1 MATAAAQ
8 SHSPSMDA
16 RRWDESSYRRG
27 ILRARDLSSRTLFR
41 AVFFDHSDDPDT
53 DILLAAASSDGSL
66 ASFSLSSCISACST
80 TSQVETAATLVD
92 PVCIVQAHSGP
103 AYDVRFYPD
112 QQQPLLFSCGDDGRI
127 KGWRWHEMQSCLVP
141 LSLQGDHLEPA
152 LDLVN
157 PQHEGPWGARS
168 PVPENNAIA
177 INKQD
182 GSILAAAGDAC
193 AYCWDVETSK
203 CKITFKGHADYLH
216 SIAVRESNR
225 QVVTGSEDGTARI
238 WDCRS
243 GKCTRVIQP
252 VKSKAFE
259 SSWVSCVA
267 IDPSES
273 WLACGTS
280 SGISVWS
287 LLSNECIFNLDCHA
301 PVQDLLFDKNHILAV
316 GAEPLLSRL
325 TINGTV
331 LSQVKCAPQS
341 AFSVS
346 IHSTGIAAVAGYGG
360 LVDVISEVGS
370 HLCTFG
376 SRGLDK

>member
-1 MATAAAQ
+1 
-8 SHSPSMDA
+8 
-16 RRWDESSYRRG
+16 
-27 ILRARDLSSRTLFR
+27 
-41 AVFFDHSDDPDT
+41 
-53 DILLAAASSDGSL
+53 
-66 ASFSLSSCISACST
+66 
-80 TSQVETAATLVD
+80 
-92 PVCIVQAHSGP
+92 
-103 AYDVRFYPD
+103 
-112 QQQPLLFSCGDDGRI
+112 
-127 KGWRWHEMQSCLVP
+127 MQSCLVP

>member
-8 SHSPSMDA
+8 ANPASMDA
-16 RRWDESSYRRG
+16 RGWDEVSYRRG

-41 AVFFDHSDDPDT
+41 AVFFDHSDDPEPDV
-53 DILLAAASSDGSL
+53 LLAAASSDGSL
-66 ASFSLSSCISACST
+66 ASFSLSSCISAS
-80 TSQVETAATLVD
+80 SQAEAAVALVD

-112 QQQPLLFSCGDDGRI
+112 PQQPLLFSCGDDGRI
-127 KGWRWHEMQSCLVP
+127 RGWRWHEMQSCLVP

-168 PVPENNAIA
+168 PIPENNAIA

-182 GSILAAAGDAC
+182 GSIFAAAGDAC
-193 AYCWDVETSK
+193 AYCWDVETGK

-216 SIAVRESNR
+216 SVAIREANR

-243 GKCTRVIQP
+243 GKCTQVVRP
-252 VKSKAFE
+252 VKNKAFQ

-267 IDPSES
+267 IDASES
-273 WLACGTS
+273 WL
-280 SGISVWS
+280 
-287 LLSNECIFNLDCHA
+287 
-301 PVQDLLFDKNHILAV
+301 ILAV
-316 GAEPLLSRL
+316 GAEPVLSRF

-331 LSQVKCAPQS
+331 LSQIKCAPQS

-346 IHSTGIAAVAGYGG
+346 IHSSGMASVAGYGG
-360 LVDVISEVGS
+360 LVDVISELGS